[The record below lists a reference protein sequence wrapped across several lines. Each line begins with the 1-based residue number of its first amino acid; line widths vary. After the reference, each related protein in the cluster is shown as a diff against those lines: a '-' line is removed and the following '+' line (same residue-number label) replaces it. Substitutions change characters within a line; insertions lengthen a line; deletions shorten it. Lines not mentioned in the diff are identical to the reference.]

1 MITKNTTA
9 DRTGVVVISPMDA
22 KTKIHKYKKKSQ
34 VKTIWLR
41 LKKNKLAMF
50 GLLIFSLMMTVVLS
64 ADLFLDYEEDALSQ
78 SLSKRFRSP
87 SREHP
92 LGTDQFGRDVLTRVI
107 YGGRISLFV
116 GMATICVSLTAGA
129 IIGASAAYYG
139 GKTDNILMRIMD
151 VGLAIPNMLMAITL
165 VAALGTSLFNL
176 ILAMG
181 ISQVPRMSR
190 IVRSSVLSIIG
201 QDYIEAAR
209 ACGTSDTRIIFRH
222 ILPNAMGPIL
232 VQVTQTVARSVITI
246 ASLSFIGLGVSAPTP
261 EWGSML
267 SEAKGQLRHFPH
279 LAIAPGVAIVLSVM
293 SLTLL
298 GDGLRDAMD
307 PRLKN

>member
-1 MITKNTTA
+1 MTRENVLSPATKLVA
-9 DRTGVVVISPMDA
+9 S
-22 KTKIHKYKKKSQ
+22 KKIHQYKKKSQ
-34 VKTIWLR
+34 IRTIWLR
-41 LKKNKLAMF
+41 LKKNRLAMF
-50 GLLIFSLMMTVVLS
+50 GLALFMVMMTVVLS
-64 ADLFLDYEEDALSQ
+64 ADLFMSYENEAISQNLSM
-78 SLSKRFRSP
+78 RFKSP
-87 SREHP
+87 SRQHI
-92 LGTDQFGRDVLTRVI
+92 LGTDQFGRDVLARVI

-116 GMATICVSLTAGA
+116 GLATICVSLTAGA
-129 IIGASAAYYG
+129 IIGATAAYYG
-139 GKTDNILMRIMD
+139 GRTDNILMRIMD
-151 VGLAIPNMLMAITL
+151 VFLAVPNILMAITL

-201 QDYIEAAR
+201 QEYIEAAR

-232 VQVTQTVARSVITI
+232 VQATQTVARSVITI
-246 ASLSFIGLGVSAPTP
+246 ASLSFIGLGISEPTP

-267 SEAKGQLRHFPH
+267 SEAKGQLRYHPY
-279 LAIAPGVAIVLSVM
+279 LAVAPGVAIVMAVM

>member
-1 MITKNTTA
+1 MTRENVLSPATKLVA
-9 DRTGVVVISPMDA
+9 S
-22 KTKIHKYKKKSQ
+22 KKIHQYKKKSQ
-34 VKTIWLR
+34 IRTIWLR
-41 LKKNKLAMF
+41 LKKNRLAMF
-50 GLLIFSLMMTVVLS
+50 GLALFMVMMTVVLS
-64 ADLFLDYEEDALSQ
+64 ADLFMSYENEAISQNLSM
-78 SLSKRFRSP
+78 RFKSP
-87 SREHP
+87 SRQHI
-92 LGTDQFGRDVLTRVI
+92 LGTDQFGRDVLARVI

-116 GMATICVSLTAGA
+116 GLATICVSLTAGA
-129 IIGASAAYYG
+129 IIGATAAYYG
-139 GKTDNILMRIMD
+139 GRTDNILMRIMD
-151 VGLAIPNMLMAITL
+151 VFLAVPNILMAITL

-201 QDYIEAAR
+201 QEYIEAAR
-209 ACGTSDTRIIFRH
+209 ACGTSDARIIFRH

-232 VQVTQTVARSVITI
+232 VQATQTVARSVITI
-246 ASLSFIGLGVSAPTP
+246 ASLSFIGLGISEPTP

-267 SEAKGQLRHFPH
+267 SEAKGQLRYHPY
-279 LAIAPGVAIVLSVM
+279 LAVAPGVAIVMAVM

>member
-1 MITKNTTA
+1 MTNGNLM
-9 DRTGVVVISPMDA
+9 TGNNGFPGSDA
-22 KTKIHKYKKKSQ
+22 IEVSARLQKYKKKSQ
-34 VKTIWLR
+34 IKTIWFR
-41 LKKNKLAMF
+41 LKKNRLAMF
-50 GLLIFSLMMTVVLS
+50 GLAVFMIMMSVVLT
-64 ADLFLDYEEDALSQ
+64 ADLFMSYEDDAIAQNLSQ
-78 SLSKRFRSP
+78 RFRRP
-87 SREHP
+87 SQEHL
-92 LGTDQFGRDVLTRVI
+92 LGTDQFGRDVMARVI

-116 GMATICVSLTAGA
+116 GLATICVSLTAGSV
-129 IIGASAAYYG
+129 IGASAAYYG

-151 VGLAIPNMLMAITL
+151 VFLAVPNTLMAITL
-165 VAALGTSLFNL
+165 VAALGTNLFNL

-181 ISQVPRMSR
+181 ISQTPRMSR

-209 ACGTSDTRIIFRH
+209 ACGTGDARIIFRH

-232 VQVTQTVARSVITI
+232 VQATQTVARSVITI
-246 ASLSFIGLGVSAPTP
+246 ASLSFIGLGISEPTP

-267 SEAKGQLRHFPH
+267 SEAKGLLRHHPY